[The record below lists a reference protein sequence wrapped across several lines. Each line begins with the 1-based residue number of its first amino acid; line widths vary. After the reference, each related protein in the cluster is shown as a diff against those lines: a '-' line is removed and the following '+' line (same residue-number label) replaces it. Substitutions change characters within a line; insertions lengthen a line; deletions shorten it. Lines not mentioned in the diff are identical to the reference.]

1 MKDVLLWCLMGVH
14 VFKKI
19 IQFIFCLVIEIYDF
33 VYTWSM
39 EKMKKYKF
47 KPQGANI
54 LRVIN

>member
-1 MKDVLLWCLMGVH
+1 MGVH